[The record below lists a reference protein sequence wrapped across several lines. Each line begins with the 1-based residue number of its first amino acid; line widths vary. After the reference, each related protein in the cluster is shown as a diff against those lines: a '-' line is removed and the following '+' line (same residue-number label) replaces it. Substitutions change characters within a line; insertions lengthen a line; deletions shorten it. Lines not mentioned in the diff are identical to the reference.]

1 MAEIRRF
8 IRIWEVIRRYIKFI
22 FLTEMQV
29 KESLE
34 ALILLDLWDV
44 MCWIYITFTTVFK
57 KSLNMN
63 MTTKEV
69 RTLK

>member
-1 MAEIRRF
+1 MTTK
-8 IRIWEVIRRYIKFI
+8 EV
-22 FLTEMQV
+22 
-29 KESLE
+29 
-34 ALILLDLWDV
+34 W
-44 MCWIYITFTTVFK
+44 YITFTTVFK